1 MKLRSKAL
9 LIAGIALVS
18 LIVLLYVFATT
29 IVLNG
34 FARIEE
40 QYTRENVERALS
52 AVSDELSNLSSIN
65 RDYASWDDTYTFI
78 EDANDNY
85 SKANLVDATF
95 TNLRLNLMVFIHSS
109 GRVVFS
115 KAFDLQN
122 EQEIPV
128 PASLQDHL
136 FTASLL
142 LQHSGPESDLTGILL
157 LPEGPMLISSRP
169 ILTSEYKGPIRG
181 TLVFGRYLD
190 LAEIEQLAQTTHL
203 SLTVRR
209 FDDPELPSDL
219 QAMRASLS
227 EETPTLIRF
236 GQLTHDEYFVS
247 AKAAQEGVRIQN
259 PSPTDPI
266 VMLKHFGPNP
276 AAPKM

>member
-18 LIVLLYVFATT
+18 LIAVLYVFATT

-78 EDANDNY
+78 EDANDDY
-85 SKANLVDATF
+85 SKVNLVDTTF

-122 EQEIPV
+122 DRKYLFRLSCRITCLPI
-128 PASLQDHL
+128 AR
-136 FTASLL
+136 FTALWPRDPTDS
-142 LQHSGPESDLTGILL
+142 S
-157 LPEGPMLISSRP
+157 PEGPTLPRP
-169 ILTSEYKGPIRG
+169 ILTSEYKGQFMNSCLR
-181 TLVFGRYLD
+181 TLPD
-190 LAEIEQLAQTTHL
+190 SAEIERCPDHFTVSQCGGLTIRDATTQKMP
-203 SLTVRR
+203 SL
-209 FDDPELPSDL
+209 F
-219 QAMRASLS
+219 
-227 EETPTLIRF
+227 EETLTYPPTERTIHRRVQPD
-236 GQLTHDEYFVS
+236 GDIYE
-247 AKAAQEGVRIQN
+247 K
-259 PSPTDPI
+259 
-266 VMLKHFGPNP
+266 P
-276 AAPKM
+276 ALC